1 MNKNIITEL
10 SRMKDLF
17 IYEKGKVISEQR
29 FEAEPRDNFKPFS
42 KPEKK
47 TTNPVTKQPEQKNTP
62 ETNVDVFANFPC
74 LATFNTEKKATSKGT
89 KSLKIGSGNFS
100 QYMFESDGT
109 LYSNGQEYGTWKCG
123 TKPNTININGKEL
136 SVGGTQKT
144 TPEVQ
149 KTKQSKQSSSNQ
161 GDTYLTP
168 PELKQKL
175 GDKTGVQ
182 AFQDWLDE
190 TYSGWHT
197 KYKTLNGETLK
208 GYGKFGPL
216 TKAAWTKYKTEYL
229 KQNPNL
235 SQDVQK
241 IQSKTDSG
249 QEDDDFVADA
259 EPGATTQT
267 TQAGTSL
274 TSGQQFADATPKN
287 ANLSSAASTTPEKYY
302 KTLYD
307 SGLIQ
312 GEASETG
319 DNRVRYKG
327 PELNQEQ
334 QNMLTSAMDKMG
346 YEFLR
351 KGNDKRL
358 VYRKK

>member
-47 TTNPVTKQPEQKNTP
+47 TTNPVVNQPKQKNTP

-74 LATFNTEKKATSKGT
+74 LATFSTEKKATSKGT

-144 TPEVQ
+144 PPAGQ
-149 KTKQSKQSSSNQ
+149 KTKQSKQPSSNQ
-161 GDTYLTP
+161 GDTYLAP
-168 PELKQKL
+168 PELKQKV

-182 AFQDWLDE
+182 AFQDWLDK

-216 TKAAWTKYKTEYL
+216 TSAAWTKYKTEYI

-235 SQDVQK
+235 AQDVQK

-259 EPGATTQT
+259 EPGATPQT
-267 TQAGTSL
+267 AQAGTSL
-274 TSGQQFADATPKN
+274 TSGKQLANATAPTLKQ
-287 ANLSSAASTTPEKYY
+287 TKTPEEYY
-302 KTLYD
+302 KELYD
-307 SGLIQ
+307 KKLIEGDPEGQ
-312 GEASETG
+312 G
-319 DNRVRYKG
+319 RLRYRG

-334 QNMLTSAMDKMG
+334 QNMLTAAMDKMG